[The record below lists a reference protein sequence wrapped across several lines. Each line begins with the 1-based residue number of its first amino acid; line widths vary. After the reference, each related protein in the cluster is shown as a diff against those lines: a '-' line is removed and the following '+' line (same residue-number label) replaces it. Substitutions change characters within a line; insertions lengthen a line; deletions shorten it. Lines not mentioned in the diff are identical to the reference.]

1 MITQPHPITWVD
13 VFAEGP
19 LQGNLRLVVHIVRL
33 LGTGPMGL
41 PMSTIQAAAPMTA
54 LVMLVR

>member
-1 MITQPHPITWVD
+1 MITRPHPVTWVD

-41 PMSTIQAAAPMTA
+41 PMST
-54 LVMLVR
+54 V